1 MSSEVVM
8 SPKSNSQR
16 DQISVRISD
25 PVKKIA
31 KELAELQGEP
41 VSEIYRM
48 ALKIGLSV
56 LVEQDNK
63 FRVHST
69 LMEKLRIDPN
79 KFRLEREEDDDDDD

>member
-1 MSSEVVM
+1 MSSEVNV

-16 DQISVRISD
+16 DQISIRISTQIRD
-25 PVKKIA
+25 IA
-31 KELAELQGEP
+31 EELAELQGEP

-63 FRVHST
+63 FRVHDK
-69 LMEKLRIDPN
+69 LMRRTNPESSS
-79 KFRLEREEDDDDDD
+79 DDD

>member
-1 MSSEVVM
+1 MSSEVNV

-16 DQISVRISD
+16 DQISIRISTQIRD
-25 PVKKIA
+25 IA
-31 KELAELQGEP
+31 EELAELQGEP

-63 FRVHST
+63 FRVHDK
-69 LMEKLRIDPN
+69 LMHRTN
-79 KFRLEREEDDDDDD
+79 TERSSDDD